1 MPSSSFNTKNI
12 VMIGTFIFSIVS
24 STTILGIASYK
35 ILTHTEQS
43 ELWTGMMT
51 FLVGLYIPSPMS
63 SYTKFSTTGNSVVQ
77 QNIQPSQDEV

>member
-1 MPSSSFNTKNI
+1 
-12 VMIGTFIFSIVS
+12 
-24 STTILGIASYK
+24 
-35 ILTHTEQS
+35 
-43 ELWTGMMT
+43 MT